1 MCLRILG
8 IPYPC
13 KARSNISLTI
23 WATLSSINVFG
34 EDLGNVDYVACWF
47 KKAAV
52 FTKNTAIRCAFVA
65 TDSICQ
71 GQQIYPIWKNIL
83 QDDIYINFA
92 YKFFKWNSEAGKTA
106 TVYVIIVGF
115 SHIEDRE
122 ALLFSGDRVIKV
134 PHISPYLTAAEDILV
149 SSRNKPLCQVPVFK
163 MGNQPI
169 DNGNYLFT
177 KSEMDNFVEKEP
189 NSQKY
194 FRQWLDGAGFLNNT
208 FKYCL
213 WLGGCSPAELKAM
226 PECLKLVKAVKE
238 YREKS
243 NRKST
248 KKLADTPTRFQTENM
263 PSGNYIAAPEV
274 SSGNRRYIPMGFLD
288 ENTFCSNKLRL
299 MSGATLFH
307 FGVLQSN
314 VHMAWTRTVCGYYGP
329 SYQYSINIVYN
340 NFPWPTP
347 TDAQKAK
354 IEQTAQAI
362 LDARALYPD
371 SSLAELYDEVLM
383 PPELIR
389 AHQAN
394 DRAVMAAYGFTKGT
408 PEFSS
413 ESACVASLM
422 RMYQELTK

>member
-1 MCLRILG
+1 MLDDTQKTDRL
-8 IPYPC
+8 
-13 KARSNISLTI
+13 
-23 WATLSSINVFG
+23 NVFG

-52 FTKNTAIRCAFVA
+52 FTKNTAIRCAFVS

-106 TVYVIIVGF
+106 TVYVIIV
-115 SHIEDRE
+115 
-122 ALLFSGDRVIKV
+122 
-134 PHISPYLTAAEDILV
+134 PYLTAAEDILV

-248 KKLADTPTRFQTENM
+248 KKLADTPTRFQTE
-263 PSGNYIAAPEV
+263 
-274 SSGNRRYIPMGFLD
+274 GFIG
-288 ENTFCSNKLRL
+288 K
-299 MSGATLFH
+299 
-307 FGVLQSN
+307 
-314 VHMAWTRTVCGYYGP
+314 
-329 SYQYSINIVYN
+329 
-340 NFPWPTP
+340 
-347 TDAQKAK
+347 
-354 IEQTAQAI
+354 
-362 LDARALYPD
+362 
-371 SSLAELYDEVLM
+371 
-383 PPELIR
+383 
-389 AHQAN
+389 
-394 DRAVMAAYGFTKGT
+394 
-408 PEFSS
+408 
-413 ESACVASLM
+413 
-422 RMYQELTK
+422 